1 MEKRKILVIEDS
13 HEMRD
18 NIAELLELSN
28 YEVLQAADG
37 KEGIK
42 LAISEVPDLIICD
55 IMMPVMDGYEVL
67 YLISQ
72 NPSTSSIPFIFL
84 TAKAEKTDFRKGM
97 NLGAD
102 DYLTKPFDEIELL
115 EAVERRLKKYDRLQT
130 DRKSGVESFLNTA
143 AENHKSLESL
153 KANRKTRIYDK
164 KESIFKE
171 GDFPHYLYAIKSGK
185 VKTFRINTDGKQFI
199 HEIQTDGEFMGQ
211 HALIQDINHTEFAE
225 ALEKTELILI
235 PRADFQNLVFQN
247 REVASQFIKMLSK
260 DIIEKEQEL
269 IGLAYDTLRKRTAHN
284 LLRLLEANHES
295 SKIKVSRNDL
305 ASMVGTATESVIR
318 VLSEFKK
325 DGLIKIEGSD
335 ITILKANEIQK
346 IKF

>member
-13 HEMRD
+13 NEMRD

-28 YEVLQAADG
+28 YNVSQAANG
-37 KEGIK
+37 KEGVK
-42 LAISEVPDLIICD
+42 SAMSEPPDLIICD

-72 NPSTSSIPFIFL
+72 NPATSAIPFIFL
-84 TAKAEKTDFRKGM
+84 TAKAEKVDFRKGM

-102 DYLTKPFDEIELL
+102 DYLTKPFDEMELL
-115 EAVERRLKKYDRLQT
+115 GAVERRLKKYDQLQLE
-130 DRKSGVESFLNTA
+130 RKSGVENFINSAVNNFKNL
-143 AENHKSLESL
+143 EGLKS
-153 KANRKTRIYDK
+153 NRKTRIYNK
-164 KESIFKE
+164 KESVFKE

-185 VKTFRINTDGKQFI
+185 VKTFRINEDGKQFI
-199 HEIQTDGEFMGQ
+199 HEVLTDGEFMGQ
-211 HALIQDINHTEFAE
+211 HALIQDVNHTEFAE

-235 PRADFQNLVFQN
+235 PRLDFQNLVFQN

-295 SKIKVSRNDL
+295 AKITVSRNDL

-335 ITILKANEIQK
+335 ITLLKPDDIQK

>member
-13 HEMRD
+13 DEMRD

-28 YEVLQAADG
+28 YEVSQAANG
-37 KEGIK
+37 KEGVK
-42 LAISEVPDLIICD
+42 LAISELPDLIICD

-72 NPSTSSIPFIFL
+72 NPSTSAIPFIFL

-102 DYLTKPFDEIELL
+102 DYLTKPFDEMELL
-115 EAVERRLKKYDRLQT
+115 EAAERRLKKFDQLQAE
-130 DRKSGVESFLNTA
+130 RKTGVEGFIKVASN
-143 AENHKSLESL
+143 NYKNLESL
-153 KANRKTRIYDK
+153 RENRKTRTYEK

-171 GDFPHYLYAIKSGK
+171 GDFPHYLYCIKSGK
-185 VKTFRINTDGKQFI
+185 VKTYRINEDGKQFI
-199 HEIQTDGEFMGQ
+199 HEVLTDGEYMGQ
-211 HALIQDINHTEFAE
+211 HALIQDVNHTEFAE
-225 ALEKTELILI
+225 ALEPTELVLI
-235 PRADFQNLVFQN
+235 PRLDFQNIVFQN

-284 LLRLLEANHES
+284 LIRLLEANHES
-295 SKIKVSRNDL
+295 SKISVSRNDL
-305 ASMVGTATESVIR
+305 ANMVGTATESVIR

-325 DGLIKIEGSD
+325 DGLIKIEASD
-335 ITILKANEIQK
+335 IIVLKPEEIQK